1 MTKNTHNT
9 TYTETVLSY
18 RSALT
23 ELAQTIV
30 RNAEDDGTLFLNDEL
45 TGASTGL
52 SNDVLTLRGMEAR
65 GRKAHDELKGFIRE
79 CAQDVRDMH
88 DQTAALFDRWVR
100 TDAELRMNV
109 DVDAEHWPE
118 TEASS
123 EALAD
128 ACAREREAEEDCSED
143 AFSDALT
150 RALRLCTERFILTRL
165 SDVIFERHKHSAD
178 SRRQDDLD
186 GLPPL

>member
-45 TGASTGL
+45 TGASAGL
-52 SNDVLTLRGMEAR
+52 SNDVLTLRGMEVK

-79 CAQDVRDMH
+79 CAQDVRDMQ
-88 DQTAALFDRWVR
+88 DQAAALFDRWVR
-100 TDAELRMNV
+100 TDAELCMNV
-109 DVDAEHWPE
+109 DVDAEHWPA
-118 TEASS
+118 TEASN
-123 EALAD
+123 EALGD
-128 ACAREREAEEDCSED
+128 ACVREGAAVEDS
-143 AFSDALT
+143 FSDALT
-150 RALRLCTERFILTRL
+150 QALKLCMERFILTRL
-165 SDVIFERHKHSAD
+165 SDVIFERSKRSAD
-178 SRRQDDLD
+178 SPRQADLD
-186 GLPPL
+186 SLPPL

>member
-1 MTKNTHNT
+1 
-9 TYTETVLSY
+9 
-18 RSALT
+18 
-23 ELAQTIV
+23 
-30 RNAEDDGTLFLNDEL
+30 
-45 TGASTGL
+45 
-52 SNDVLTLRGMEAR
+52 
-65 GRKAHDELKGFIRE
+65 
-79 CAQDVRDMH
+79 MH

-165 SDVIFERHKHSAD
+165 SDVIFERHEHSAD

>member
-1 MTKNTHNT
+1 
-9 TYTETVLSY
+9 
-18 RSALT
+18 
-23 ELAQTIV
+23 
-30 RNAEDDGTLFLNDEL
+30 
-45 TGASTGL
+45 
-52 SNDVLTLRGMEAR
+52 MEAR

-79 CAQDVRDMH
+79 CALDVRDMH

-186 GLPPL
+186 ACRRSKTAWGGLRPSPRKINQGLGPAHFE